1 MHPTIAAL
9 ACWSAAAAS
18 MNAGEPLLAVAPPV
32 RSPLAQIEYSTTFL
46 ASPWSS

>member
-9 ACWSAAAAS
+9 ACRSAAAS
-18 MNAGEPLLAVAPPV
+18 MNAGEPLLAMAPPV

-46 ASPWSS
+46 ASP